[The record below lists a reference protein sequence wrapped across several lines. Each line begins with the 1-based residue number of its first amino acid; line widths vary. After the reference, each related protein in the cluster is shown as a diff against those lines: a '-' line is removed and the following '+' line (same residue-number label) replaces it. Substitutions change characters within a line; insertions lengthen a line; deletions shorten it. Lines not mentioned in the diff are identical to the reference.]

1 MATQT
6 LLASDRLQSPCL
18 AKGSADSL
26 AAAYTPYGQRSP
38 ASFPTALGFTGQP
51 FEQALDGY
59 VLGSYR
65 VYSTK
70 LMRFLSADSW
80 SPFGGGGLNAYAYCA
95 GDPVN
100 RRDPNGHMLAAV
112 TAAAP
117 YFGLASNMA
126 TAGWVMLGKT
136 PETNFDLQVARGM
149 SLGAWGGI
157 GVKIAK
163 QVVPAGPVQ
172 TGLMVSEVVF
182 TGIGAGFSGAR
193 SIKAIKNSGKDS
205 WAKVKKNLGVLVGGL
220 PAAPIDPVTPPR
232 VRVDSVSINIESDAS
247 SSASSG
253 LPDGLR
259 RRLSGSSSD
268 SGSDFSRTPPG
279 TPPPT
284 PNVMGGTFELDDQRT
299 IIRRDTNHEHSD

>member
-18 AKGSADSL
+18 AKGRAESL

-38 ASFPTALGFTGQP
+38 ASFPAALGFTGQR

-65 VYSTK
+65 VYSVG

-100 RRDPNGHMLAAV
+100 QRDTNGHMMM
-112 TAAAP
+112 TFNAAAP
-117 YFGLASNMA
+117 YVGGVSNLAIGS
-126 TAGWVMLGKT
+126 WVMLGGT
-136 PETNFDLQVARGM
+136 PTTNFDVQVARGM
-149 SLGAWGGI
+149 SLGAWGGL

-163 QVVPAGPVQ
+163 QAVPEGPAKVAL
-172 TGLMVSEVVF
+172 TVAEVAL
-182 TGIGAGFSGAR
+182 TAIGAGFSGAR

-205 WAKVKKNLGVLVGGL
+205 WARVKKNMGVIISGL
-220 PAAPIDPVTPPR
+220 PTTPAEPVTPLNTMNNHA
-232 VRVDSVSINIESDAS
+232 ILQIESNAPTS
-247 SSASSG
+247 

-259 RRLSGSSSD
+259 RRGRGSSRDSESD
-268 SGSDFSRTPPG
+268 LSTTLPG
-279 TPPPT
+279 TPPST
-284 PNVMGGTFELDDQRT
+284 PFAMGGVFDLDEMKT
-299 IIRRDTNHEHSD
+299 ILRKDSNHQHSD